1 MARPTN
7 SLASP
12 VCFLHELKP
21 DTAGGFAAVDPQ
33 QRRDVARFRRA
44 ERGRL
49 IAARIALGAA
59 TRATLSA
66 RIAAHLDTLLGNLR
80 DVAVSARM
88 PFRGEPDL
96 RAWMASATA
105 RGAITA
111 LPVAEAHGRPLE
123 FCRWRPG
130 EALRPGLGDILVP
143 AAGGAVIPSVV
154 LAPLVGFDQAHYRL
168 GYGGGFFDRTLAA
181 LSPRP
186 RAIGVGFALSR
197 MPTIFPQPHDIPMTA
212 IVTEDG
218 VLEGPPV
225 PPPDGPRG
233 CR

>member
-1 MARPTN
+1 MARQTS

-12 VCFLHELKP
+12 VCFLHELEA
-21 DTAGGFAAVDPQ
+21 DAAGGFAAVDPQ

-44 ERGRL
+44 ERERL
-49 IAARIALGAA
+49 IAARVALGAA
-59 TRATLSA
+59 TRAALSA
-66 RIAAHLDTLLGNLR
+66 RIAAHLDTLLGDLR
-80 DVAVSARM
+80 GAVVSAWM

-96 RAWMASATA
+96 RPWMDAAAA

-111 LPVAEAHGRPLE
+111 LPLAEAHGRPLD
-123 FCRWRPG
+123 FRRWRPG
-130 EALRPGLGDILVP
+130 EALRPGLWNIPVP
-143 AAGGAVIPSVV
+143 AAGEAVIPAVV
-154 LAPLVGFDQAHYRL
+154 LAPLVGFDPAFCRL

-212 IVTEDG
+212 IVTEEG
-218 VLEGPPV
+218 VVEAAPV
-225 PPPDGPRG
+225 PPPDGPQG